1 MLRSIVGLIIG
12 IFIFM
17 KILDFR
23 NKAFKRKV
31 VRIYYRDQNR
41 RKALEQHLT
50 SKQYIAPI
58 EVPPMKTQNSGS
70 DNTPKQDIK
79 KVTNTVQRN
88 CTQSKKKSQ
97 NVEETAL
104 EVDSTWNE
112 NDIPPEKEVF
122 TQSDWD
128 DNLIPPEKEDD
139 ADLSQELNVLD
150 KEVKEDFSE
159 VKAEKVSESKEDW
172 KKKNEEAIDK
182 MLNF

>member
-31 VRIYYRDQNR
+31 VRIYYRDQNS

-58 EVPPMKTQNSGS
+58 EVPPMKTHNSGR
-70 DNTPKQDIK
+70 DNTHKQDIK
-79 KVTNTVQRN
+79 KVTKTVQRN
-88 CTQSKKKSQ
+88 YTQSKKKSQ

-122 TQSDWD
+122 TQSDWG
-128 DNLIPPEKEDD
+128 DNLILPEKEDD
-139 ADLSQELNVLD
+139 VDLSQELNVLD
-150 KEVKEDFSE
+150 REPKEESS
-159 VKAEKVSESKEDW
+159 KAKKASESEKDW

-182 MLNF
+182 MLRL